1 MTNFIR
7 ISFVVRTEGTEGR
20 ALHEI
25 GFLMTSHSPHCR
37 AVEVDHQP
45 LARVEGDGVRELD
58 SFHPLPELGTHEG
71 RPGVGGVHMEPE
83 LLLLQLDLDKTGD
96 WMELELFYFYFYL
109 DVLEAGLL
117 QRN

>member
-58 SFHPLPELGTHEG
+58 SFHPLPELRAHEG
-71 RPGVGGVHMEPE
+71 RPSVGGVHVEPE
-83 LLLLQLDLDKTGD
+83 LFLLADGSQFLQVVKGAGSCGAQSGAQLKV
-96 WMELELFYFYFYL
+96 MYFS
-109 DVLEAGLL
+109 
-117 QRN
+117 